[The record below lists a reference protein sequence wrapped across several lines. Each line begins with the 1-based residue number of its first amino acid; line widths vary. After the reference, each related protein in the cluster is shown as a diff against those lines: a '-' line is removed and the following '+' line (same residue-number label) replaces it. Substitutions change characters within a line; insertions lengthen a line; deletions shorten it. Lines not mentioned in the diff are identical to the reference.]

1 MRLCISAST
10 MSSKHEP
17 QGADIVLRS
26 RTSSLKPRPDTCS
39 TLKGSFQQES
49 VPPTNADADSQM
61 TVPILRSMSAMRGL
75 LLAEVGDSMVEFD
88 VYGKPGESGY
98 RVGQRI
104 APGCLVPEGSSKF
117 APSPRKVLS
126 APDIVVG
133 GTGNLPNSATFFDVN
148 ATPAKSSPEIK
159 ALLGNSNSKLKPR
172 AIVPPRPGLRNADSS
187 GDLGTDFKPIALEK
201 AKWRTRVEVDII
213 LENQA
218 CVQGGYLKGTVKIHI
233 KKGSKKDAPLLLSQ
247 GKVRVVG
254 FECIPQKDSKC
265 TFYKC
270 SALLS
275 EIAPSWKGLFKSPP
289 DDDGWAEAQE
299 GVHVFPFAMLLPP
312 DGGCGMA
319 KGVLSMHSG
328 VAIKYVAMAEIKV
341 KDAVTSKQSI
351 AHFYRDCEVWPRLD
365 VISTLATNSRPL
377 VAEVA
382 TRVFMGGP
390 GKIRL
395 SARIHR
401 FHWVAGQRCTVHFR
415 VTNDCKKLVKGAAIA
430 LIRTLTVFKPQ
441 PYLDAGDADPD
452 ACQTSTKAKW
462 VTESVLELG
471 QRCAKGHASA
481 KGWWTGVA
489 PGQTSEFDH
498 SVIIPPDVHSIART
512 RLLEVE
518 YTLRISVG
526 IGRCSSDI
534 HVILPIRIVN
544 FLSLDP
550 PPTPPLRTQ
559 SKQRPLPE
567 CAKREPWYRKSRIG
581 NIVETDETVPG
592 MKYTRDM
599 TVATHP
605 ENTDDGPVFSGEQH
619 QDPDVSAD
627 SASVYPPSQS
637 ESTIAHRENLLR
649 SVSEEEIGQVLGTLS
664 DTASFA
670 RGCMTTSSSA
680 IEPHILARPRGPRSG
695 TLSQLQPPQAEST
708 PNTTFIARRIQEK
721 LQSPGTSWVIVNPF
735 IEHKSDVTKAQTSRI
750 SNFGSSSTIL
760 PRPPAMIDE
769 TAMRRPPSAL
779 LPGSR
784 HV

>member
-1 MRLCISAST
+1 
-10 MSSKHEP
+10 MSSKHKP
-17 QGADIVLRS
+17 QGVDIVLRS
-26 RTSSLKPRPDTCS
+26 QTSSLKLKAATSRS
-39 TLKGSFQQES
+39 TLKQDGM
-49 VPPTNADADSQM
+49 PPSGADADSQM
-61 TVPILRSMSAMRGL
+61 AVPALRSMSAMRGL

-104 APGCLVPEGSSKF
+104 ATESLMPPGSSKF
-117 APSPRKVLS
+117 APPPRKVLS
-126 APDIVVG
+126 APGPVIG
-133 GTGNLPNSATFFDVN
+133 SMASLATSATLFDVDV
-148 ATPAKSSPEIK
+148 AHAQSGPEIM
-159 ALLGNSNSKLKPR
+159 ALLGNSNSGLKPG
-172 AIVPPRPGLRNADSS
+172 ATVHPRPALRSTDSS

-201 AKWRTRVEVDII
+201 AKWRSRVEVNII
-213 LENQA
+213 LENHT

-265 TFYKC
+265 TFYKY

-299 GVHVFPFAMLLPP
+299 GVHVFPFAMLLPL

-319 KGVLSMHSG
+319 KGVLSINSG

-341 KDAVTSKQSI
+341 KDSATSKEFI

-365 VISTLATNSRPL
+365 VVSTLATNSRPL

-401 FHWVAGQRCTVHFR
+401 FYWVAGQSCTVHFR
-415 VTNDCKKLVKGAAIA
+415 VVNDCKKLVKGAAIA
-430 LIRTLTVFKPQ
+430 LIRTLTVFKPK
-441 PYLDAGDADPD
+441 PHLDAGDADPD

-471 QRCAKGHASA
+471 QRCSKGHASA

-498 SVIIPPDVHSIART
+498 SLILPPDVHSISRT

-526 IGRCSSDI
+526 VGRCSSDV

-550 PPTPPLRTQ
+550 PPTAPLHSQ
-559 SKQRPLPE
+559 SRQRPLPDFT
-567 CAKREPWYRKSRIG
+567 KREPWYRKSRITG
-581 NIVETDETVPG
+581 GDLVETDETVPG
-592 MKYTRDM
+592 MKYARDM
-599 TVATHP
+599 TIATEP
-605 ENTDDGPVFSGEQH
+605 ENADEVPVLSEEQL
-619 QDPDVSAD
+619 QDPNTSAD
-627 SASVYPPSQS
+627 SASIYPPSQS
-637 ESTIAHRENLLR
+637 ADTIGHRENLLH
-649 SVSEEEIGQVLGTLS
+649 SVSEEDIDQDPGIFS
-664 DTASFA
+664 STASFA
-670 RGCMTTSSSA
+670 RHITASSSA
-680 IEPHILARPRGPRSG
+680 IEPHILARPRGPRS
-695 TLSQLQPPQAEST
+695 TPIQFQPPQAEST
-708 PNTTFIARRIQEK
+708 PNTTFLSRRIEERM
-721 LQSPGTSWVIVNPF
+721 QSPGASWVIVKPF
-735 IEHKSDVTKAQTSRI
+735 TERRADAIKTQKSRI
-750 SNFGSSSTIL
+750 FGSSSMIL
-760 PRPPAMIDE
+760 PRPPAILDE
-769 TAMRRPPSAL
+769 PAIRPTPSAFL
-779 LPGSR
+779 LGNR

>member
-1 MRLCISAST
+1 
-10 MSSKHEP
+10 
-17 QGADIVLRS
+17 
-26 RTSSLKPRPDTCS
+26 
-39 TLKGSFQQES
+39 
-49 VPPTNADADSQM
+49 
-61 TVPILRSMSAMRGL
+61 MRGL

-104 APGCLVPEGSSKF
+104 APECLVPEGSSKF
-117 APSPRKVLS
+117 APPPRKVLS
-126 APDIVVG
+126 APDPFVG
-133 GTGNLPNSATFFDVN
+133 SKSSLTKSATFFDVN
-148 ATPAKSSPEIK
+148 AAPAQSGPEIR
-159 ALLGNSNSKLKPR
+159 ALLGNSNSRLKPR
-172 AIVPPRPGLRNADSS
+172 ATVPPRPALCNADSS

-201 AKWRTRVEVDII
+201 AKWRTRVEVDIV

-218 CVQGGYLKGTVKIHI
+218 CVQGGYLSGAVKIHI

-254 FECIPQKDSKC
+254 FECIPQKDNKC

-312 DGGCGMA
+312 DGACGMA
-319 KGVLSMHSG
+319 KGILSMHSG
-328 VAIKYVAMAEIKV
+328 VAIRYVAMAEIKV
-341 KDAVTSKQSI
+341 KDMATSKQSI

-365 VISTLATNSRPL
+365 IISTLATNSRPL

-395 SARIHR
+395 SARMHR
-401 FHWVAGQRCTVHFR
+401 FHWIAGQRCTVHFR
-415 VTNDCKKLVKGAAIA
+415 VTNDCKKLVKSAAIA
-430 LIRTLTVFKPQ
+430 LIRTLTVFNPQ
-441 PYLDAGDADPD
+441 PHLDAGDADPD

-462 VTESVLELG
+462 VTESILELG

-498 SVIIPPDVHSIART
+498 SLIIPPDVHSIART

-518 YTLRISVG
+518 YTLRIK
-526 IGRCSSDI
+526 
-534 HVILPIRIVN
+534 
-544 FLSLDP
+544 F
-550 PPTPPLRTQ
+550 
-559 SKQRPLPE
+559 
-567 CAKREPWYRKSRIG
+567 AKREPWYRKSRVTIG

-592 MKYTRDM
+592 MKYARDI
-599 TVATHP
+599 TVATLP
-605 ENTDDGPVFSGEQH
+605 ESTDEGSVLSGEQH
-619 QDPDVSAD
+619 QDPDASAD

-637 ESTIAHRENLLR
+637 AGTIAHRENLLR
-649 SVSEEEIGQVLGTLS
+649 SVSEEGIDQVLGTPGG
-664 DTASFA
+664 TASFA
-670 RGCMTTSSSA
+670 RGYMTASSSA
-680 IEPHILARPRGPRSG
+680 IEPRVLARPQGPQSG

-708 PNTTFIARRIQEK
+708 PNTTFLARRVQEK
-721 LQSPGTSWVIVNPF
+721 LQSPGTSWVIVKPF
-735 IEHKSDVTKAQTSRI
+735 IEHQSDAIKTRTSRI

-760 PRPPAMIDE
+760 PRPPAMIGTLDE
-769 TAMRRPPSAL
+769 AAVRRTPSAF